1 MFQCVMCKDVF
12 EDKYSF
18 YKYILD
24 YMDVFFYKCSYCENG
39 EFEIFLMVLY
49 IQKMYRK
56 LIKYICVIM
65 EIIEDDINRA
75 IYVLKAK

>member
-1 MFQCVMCKDVF
+1 MCKDVF

-49 IQKMYRK
+49 I
-56 LIKYICVIM
+56 
-65 EIIEDDINRA
+65 
-75 IYVLKAK
+75 

>member
-1 MFQCVMCKDVF
+1 MCKDVF

-24 YMDVFFYKCSYCENG
+24 YMYVFFYKCSYCENG

-49 IQKMYRK
+49 IQKMYCK

-75 IYVLKAK
+75 IYVLKVK